1 MFDDCIIMAGGSGT
15 RLWPASN
22 SKRPKQFLAI
32 SRGVSNTENS
42 LGGNTFFHAALER
55 ALALIDRDGDGQVI
69 IIAGE
74 GHVPFIIEACGLVD
88 DALRAR
94 LVIIPEPEAKNTAAA
109 IALGITY
116 VQRVSKGERTIL
128 VLTSDHSIQ
137 PLEVFKTNAITAETF
152 ARQEKLVV
160 FGIPPRSPATGYGYI
175 ETAERLSLPQ
185 DLGARVF
192 RVASFREKPD
202 RSVAEQFLAAGNFYW
217 NSGMFAFSSGF
228 MAIELT
234 RHAPEVI
241 VPFTRL
247 PAPEASAYKHT
258 QGVGILT
265 KWSGLAAVYAQVR
278 TTSFD
283 YAIAEK
289 CTQTVMVAADFA
301 WMDVGSWDEYERL
314 AGNTG
319 SEVYQSGGKPCF
331 VDADIPVALCG
342 VEDLI
347 VVVRSGKDGTVPSVL
362 IAKRGE
368 TQRVKEIV
376 ENIRAAGRTEL
387 L

>member
-22 SKRPKQFLAI
+22 SKRPKQFLTVC
-32 SRGVSNTENS
+32 RGVSNTGDS

-55 ALALIDRDGDGQVI
+55 ALALIDRAGDGRVI

-74 GHVPFIIEACGLVD
+74 RHIPFIIEACGLLSGP
-88 DALRAR
+88 LRDR
-94 LVIIPEPEAKNTAAA
+94 LVLIPEPEAKNTAAA

-116 VQRVSKGERTIL
+116 VQRVSKGKRTIL

-137 PLEVFKTNAITAETF
+137 PLEVFKANAITAEAF
-152 ARQEKLVV
+152 VRQEKLVV
-160 FGIPPRSPATGYGYI
+160 FGIPPRAPATGYGYI
-175 ETAERLSLPQ
+175 ETAKGLSLPENS
-185 DLGARVF
+185 GARVF
-192 RVASFREKPD
+192 QVASFREKPD
-202 RSVAEQFLAAGNFYW
+202 RSVAERFVAAGNFYW
-217 NSGMFAFSSGF
+217 NSGMFAFSSDF
-228 MAIELT
+228 MLLEFK

-241 VPFTRL
+241 APFIQLPVPEER
-247 PAPEASAYKHT
+247 AYKNT
-258 QGVGILT
+258 QGIRILT
-265 KWSGLAAVYAQVR
+265 TWSGLPAVYEQVQ

-283 YAIAEK
+283 YAIVEK
-289 CTQTVMVAADFA
+289 CTQTVMVAADFT
-301 WMDVGSWDEYERL
+301 WLDVGSWDEYERL
-314 AGNTG
+314 VGDAG

-347 VVVRSGKDGTVPSVL
+347 VVVRSGKDGTAPSVL

-376 ENIRAAGRTEL
+376 EKIRAAGRTEL